1 MDLDIYSFEECQ
13 KLKIVYQVL
22 NSEGTVVCEGDDNTI
37 VEFGKNRK
45 KMNAAIHCPV
55 LWDLEHCA
63 LYKVRICLYREEE
76 LLDQDCADFGFRD
89 IKFDP
94 NHGFF

>member
-1 MDLDIYSFEECQ
+1 
-13 KLKIVYQVL
+13 
-22 NSEGTVVCEGDDNTI
+22 
-37 VEFGKNRK
+37 
-45 KMNAAIHCPV
+45 MNAAIQCPV